1 MVRKQTTIRMPAEL
15 NQKLDS
21 LSDKLGFTRSDLIK
35 SSVLTYL
42 VSKELTDFEPVTVG
56 SGDFVR
62 TGIYFNDNLKELLE
76 KQAESNNTSINSL
89 IIYSAEKTYEYYS
102 KLLEELGF

>member
-42 VSKELTDFEPVTVG
+42 VSKELNDFEPVTVG

-62 TGIYFNDNLKELLE
+62 TGIYFNEDRK
-76 KQAESNNTSINSL
+76 SVV
-89 IIYSAEKTYEYYS
+89 
-102 KLLEELGF
+102 

>member
-1 MVRKQTTIRMPAEL
+1 MVAKQTTIRIPSKL
-15 NQKLDS
+15 NQKLNQ

-42 VSKELTDFEPVTVG
+42 VSKELKDFEPLAVG

-62 TGIYFNDNLKELLE
+62 TGIYFNDNLKDLLE
-76 KQAESNNTSINSL
+76 KQARANNTSINSL
-89 IIYSAEKTYEYYS
+89 VIYSAEKTYEHYS
-102 KLLEELGF
+102 NLLKELGY